1 MQTQWLTKVKVEN
14 FLFPIVVDQSNKDVR
29 FWHKL
34 QRAKP
39 ALLSDRLMLIIP
51 RGECAL
57 QQKRT
62 LTCSRQCTAKSAP
75 CK

>member
-1 MQTQWLTKVKVEN
+1 MQTQWFTKAKVWS
-14 FLFPIVVDQSNKDVR
+14 FLFPVAVDQPNEDVH

-51 RGECAL
+51 QGERTP

-62 LTCSRQCTAKSAP
+62 LTSSRQSTA
-75 CK
+75 